1 MTDTPSHAATRRKKI
16 GLIILA
22 LIAIGAVIAAGLT
35 IRGGGLP
42 KRFAVVAPGVLYR
55 CSQPKTAQLDKLA
68 DDYGI
73 KTLVIAREGDGER
86 VAEEMEFAKKRGLR
100 VVHIPIESRK
110 PLTAEQI
117 AQFFTCV
124 DDPACR
130 PVLVHCSAGRHRTG
144 YLCGL
149 FRIERQGWT
158 VEQAVQEMLSFGA
171 AEGGSHPLIDFLRQY
186 QPGTAG
192 GTSTKPAQAN
202 K

>member
-1 MTDTPSHAATRRKKI
+1 MTDTPSLAATRRKKI
-16 GLIILA
+16 GLVIVA
-22 LIAIGAVIAAGLT
+22 LIAVGAAIAGLV
-35 IRGGGLP
+35 IRSGGLP

-55 CSQPKTAQLDKLA
+55 SSQPKTAQLEKLA
-68 DDYGI
+68 DDFGI
-73 KTLVIAREGDGER
+73 KTLIIAREGDGKR
-86 VAEEMEFAKKRGLR
+86 VVEEMEFAKKRGLR

-117 AQFFTCV
+117 TQFFTCV
-124 DDPACR
+124 DDPGCR

-149 FRIERQGWT
+149 YRIERQGWT

-171 AEGGSHPLIDFLRQY
+171 AEDGPHPLIDFLRRY

-192 GTSTKPAQAN
+192 RASTKPAETD